1 MQSIFTP
8 AIFVMNRLKYLQK
21 FFFVGAILLIP
32 LLFVVNQFLVGI
44 NYDINFSA
52 KEQAGLVYNAP
63 LVVFLQHLQQYAA
76 LRSASFYGETSVRD
90 SMAELQEQINQDID
104 AVDAVNQQYGTL
116 LGISGQWET
125 LKADW
130 NTLSSTSFVTLLRP
144 NRTATVTADEI
155 LAETLTLITKVGNN
169 SNLILDPD
177 LDSYYLM
184 DNVINKL
191 PQLSDFSSQIRTH
204 VAGVIARGQITIED
218 RTRLTILAGLV
229 RSTLGLSDSSYEF
242 SFANDPRLR
251 DRLAEPIAINARE
264 VEQYLAQLEDQVL
277 SIEIDTTQGSLDSAG
292 VDLDAVAFISQA
304 DESINAILALY
315 DETSQALDDLLQN
328 RIEGFVSQRA
338 LVIMISLAALVLAV
352 YLFIGFYLSVKRTI
366 HSLDQASLRMV
377 SGSTSEVFVLDNRDE
392 LADVA
397 NSFNKIAGEL
407 VAARDQAM
415 NASRA
420 KSTFLANM
428 SHELRTPLNAIIGYS
443 ELIEE
448 EAEEDGNDHYGGDL
462 KKIQSAARHLLGLIN
477 DILDFSKI
485 EAGKM
490 ELYLENIEVERM
502 MDEITTTIMPLVDKN
517 DNKLVITKSE
527 HVGVMYADLTK
538 VRQVLFNLLS
548 NASKFTERGQV
559 TLDVDRKTEADGDWL
574 VFRVIDTGLGMNDE
588 QMGRLFKEFS
598 QADSSTTRKFGG
610 TGLGLAISKQF
621 CVMMGGDVTVE
632 SEPGKGSTFTV
643 MLPAVVSL
651 SSDVIKNGNINSE
664 TTLKPGVGFTVL
676 VIDDDPSVRELLQR
690 FLEKEGF
697 RVETATNGKD
707 GLRRAKELKP
717 NVITLDVMMPGMDGW
732 AVITALKADPETAHI
747 PVVMLT
753 MVRDKNLGYALGAV
767 EYLTKPVD
775 RDQLVAA
782 LKRYECHVGGC
793 DILVIEDDDMTRE
806 MISRMLTKEGWKVT
820 QAENGRVGL
829 GVVANNK
836 PDMILLDLTMPE
848 MDGFEFLEHLRKS
861 DIGRSIPVMVVTAL
875 DLDAEMRGMLSDQV
889 QHILQKG
896 AYSRDDLLKEVR
908 DTVTKLVGTAG
919 QKA

>member
-875 DLDAEMRGMLSDQV
+875 DLDAETRGMLSDQV

>member
-315 DETSQALDDLLQN
+315 DETSQALDDLLQS

-875 DLDAEMRGMLSDQV
+875 DLDAETRGMLSDQV